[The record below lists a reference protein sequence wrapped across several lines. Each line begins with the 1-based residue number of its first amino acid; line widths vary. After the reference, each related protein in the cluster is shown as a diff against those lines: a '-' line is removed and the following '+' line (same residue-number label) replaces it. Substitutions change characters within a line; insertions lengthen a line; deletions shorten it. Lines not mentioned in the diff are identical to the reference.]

1 MISYSLAVFSIA
13 GATLIP
19 TFLALYLITNLK
31 IPTRYLGAL
40 GLGLALWFFFDTF
53 NDAIQLDVNQ
63 AFTGGLDHVAHVF
76 VFWAGIATLAVFD
89 YFAVRKP
96 NLPLPQNGT
105 VADNATKCL
114 VLVPIGIAFVMG
126 IHSLGE
132 GWDFG
137 GASGLAQTETITNAF
152 GNLSALASYPMHKF
166 LESIVVACAYAIYVE
181 RSGAVKKW
189 WHLLM
194 LGLLFGGTS
203 VVGTALGYYNP
214 AVDTTYFFAFG
225 VTSAFYAI
233 LRLSESISLNFKIGE
248 NAPSY
253 LGWKIFFTVMIG
265 FFLLYFAALFH

>member
-1 MISYSLAVFSIA
+1 MISYALAVLSIA

-19 TFLALYLITNLK
+19 TYLALYLITNLK

-40 GLGLALWFFFDTF
+40 GLGLAIWFFFDTF

-76 VFWAGIATLAVFD
+76 VFWGGIATLAVFD
-89 YFAVRKP
+89 YFVVRKP
-96 NLPLPQNGT
+96 GVPLPQNGT
-105 VADNATKCL
+105 SSNIVTKYL
-114 VLVPIGIAFVMG
+114 VLIPIATAFVMG
-126 IHSLGE
+126 IHSMGE

-137 GASGLAQTETITNAF
+137 GASGLAQTQTITNAF

-166 LESIVVACAYAIYVE
+166 FESTIVACVYTIYVK
-181 RSGAVKKW
+181 RSNAVKKA
-189 WHLLM
+189 WHLPL

-203 VVGTALGYYNP
+203 VIGTALGYYNP
-214 AVDTTYFFAFG
+214 TVDTSYFYAFG
-225 VTSAFYAI
+225 VTSAFYAV
-233 LRLSESISLNFKIGE
+233 LRLSESISLNFKIGD

-253 LGWKIFFTVMIG
+253 LGWKIFLTVMIG